1 MKILLLGA
9 NGQLG
14 WQLRRSLCVV
24 GEVTALHRGSA
35 PLSGDLARPEELG
48 RSVDAVSPDVIVN
61 AAAYTAVDRAETER
75 DAAFA
80 INASACS
87 VLAQAAQRCGAWLIH
102 YSTDYVFDGSG
113 ERPWRESDPTA
124 PINVY
129 GSSKLA
135 GEHAIAQACE
145 RHLILRTSWVFD
157 SWGQN
162 FLKSILRAAARQDS
176 LNVVSDQW
184 GAPTRAALIADVT
197 AHILG
202 GLVMP
207 GLTRH
212 PSWRASPAATWM
224 PDQVRHDRSGI
235 YHLAAAGA
243 TTWHE
248 YAVLAVAHAREC
260 GMVLKASPESI
271 GAIRSSEYPQAAARP
286 GNSRLDTSRLRA
298 TFGINLPQWQD
309 GVRAV
314 VAELAAKN

>member
-14 WQLRRSLCVV
+14 WQLRRSLAVV
-24 GEVTALHRGSA
+24 GDVTPLHRASA
-35 PLSGDLARPEELG
+35 PMCGDLSRPEELA
-48 RSVDAVSPDVIVN
+48 RTVEAVRPDAIVN

-80 INASACS
+80 VNAAACE
-87 VLAQAAQRCGAWLIH
+87 VLAGAAQRCGAWLVH
-102 YSTDYVFDGSG
+102 YSTDYVFDGTG
-113 ERPWRESDPTA
+113 ERPWTETDPTS

-135 GEHAIAQACE
+135 GEQAVRKCE

-162 FLKSILRAAARQDS
+162 FLKSILRAAAQLDT
-176 LNVVSDQW
+176 LKVVNDQW
-184 GAPTRAALIADVT
+184 GAPTRAALIADAT
-197 AHILG
+197 AHILPR
-202 GLVMP
+202 LAP
-207 GLTRH
+207 
-212 PSWRASPAATWM
+212 PS
-224 PDQVRHDRSGI
+224 SGT

-260 GMVLKASPESI
+260 GMPLKASPQTISPI
-271 GAIRSSEYPQAAARP
+271 PSSEYPQAAARP
-286 GNSRLDTSRLRA
+286 RNSRLDTGRLRE
-298 TFGINLPQWQD
+298 TFGVKLPPWQD

-314 VAELAAKN
+314 AAELSAFTANK

>member
-24 GEVTALHRGSA
+24 GDVTALHRAST
-35 PLSGDLARPEELG
+35 PLCGDLARPEELA
-48 RSVDAVSPDVIVN
+48 RAVDALRPDVIVN
-61 AAAYTAVDRAETER
+61 AAAYTAVDRAESER

-80 INASACS
+80 INAAACS
-87 VLAQAAQRCGAWLIH
+87 VLAEAAQRCGAWLVH

-113 ERPWRESDPTA
+113 QRPWRETDPTA
-124 PINVY
+124 PLNVY

-135 GEHAIAQACE
+135 GERAVAQGCE

-176 LNVVSDQW
+176 LKVVNDQW
-184 GAPTRAALIADVT
+184 GAPTRAALVADVT
-197 AHILG
+197 AHILRQ
-202 GLVMP
+202 LQP
-207 GLTRH
+207 Q
-212 PSWRASPAATWM
+212 ASGT
-224 PDQVRHDRSGI
+224 
-235 YHLAAAGA
+235 YHVAAAGA

-260 GMVLKASPESI
+260 GMPLKASPETIS
-271 GAIRSSEYPQAAARP
+271 AISSSEYPQAAPRP
-286 GNSRLDTSRLRA
+286 HNSRLDTGRLRA
-298 TFGINLPQWQD
+298 TFGVTLPQWQD

-314 VAELAAKN
+314 VAELAAKS